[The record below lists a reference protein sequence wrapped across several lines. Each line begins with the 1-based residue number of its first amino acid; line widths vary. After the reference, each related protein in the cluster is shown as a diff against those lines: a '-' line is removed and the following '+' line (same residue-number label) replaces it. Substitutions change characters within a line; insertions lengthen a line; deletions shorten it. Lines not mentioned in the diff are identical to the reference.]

1 MEAFSRPLWALGPF
15 WAGGGRDAALEAIYR
30 NGFAHGADPKAAD
43 YWGTLGDCDQCF
55 VEMAAFACA
64 MIEVPPSSGTLS
76 LKRQGRTLRPG
87 CVRSMPASFPTAN
100 WLFFRMLVNL
110 ALDAVGAGGDAQLV
124 EQDLAEIE
132 SWYVGDGWYS
142 DGNPGV
148 KPQRDYYIPWAI
160 QYYGVLYSVYAA
172 KRDPGRAARFRDRA
186 LAFGRQFAAWFDTNG
201 GVNLYAPAEVE
212 KNDHGQFAEKYGK
225 FCYST
230 RFGFSASRSYAQLA
244 QAAPDSM
251 LAFEIG
257 GQIFVRRHSL
267 RFEVRPDS
275 LFSVWSPFPGI
286 TVETE
291 IRPTP
296 TGHIRRH
303 KIHSEIACTAWDCG
317 FAVPRYAP
325 GYTAAAEDGA
335 ATAANAAVGCTV
347 RGDGKAEVFNTWANT
362 NLYDPN
368 CAIPARRYAIHA
380 GDSEWHC
387 EIVEE

>member
-1 MEAFSRPLWALGPF
+1 MPRLKWKNALS
-15 WAGGGRDAALEAIYR
+15 
-30 NGFAHGADPKAAD
+30 
-43 YWGTLGDCDQCF
+43 Q
-55 VEMAAFACA
+55 
-64 MIEVPPSSGTLS
+64 S
-76 LKRQGRTLRPG
+76 
-87 CVRSMPASFPTAN
+87 
-100 WLFFRMLVNL
+100 
-110 ALDAVGAGGDAQLV
+110 
-124 EQDLAEIE
+124 
-132 SWYVGDGWYS
+132 
-142 DGNPGV
+142 
-148 KPQRDYYIPWAI
+148 
-160 QYYGVLYSVYAA
+160 
-172 KRDPGRAARFRDRA
+172 
-186 LAFGRQFAAWFDTNG
+186 
-201 GVNLYAPAEVE
+201 
-212 KNDHGQFAEKYGK
+212 FAEKYGK

-325 GYTAAAEDGA
+325 GYTVAAEDGA
-335 ATAANAAVGCTV
+335 ATAANAA
-347 RGDGKAEVFNTWANT
+347 WAA
-362 NLYDPN
+362 P
-368 CAIPARRYAIHA
+368 CAATERPKCSTPGPLPISMTPTAPFPPGVMQSMPATASGIA
-380 GDSEWHC
+380 KL
-387 EIVEE
+387 

>member
-1 MEAFSRPLWALGPF
+1 MSSLRLQTKADFQALMHTLLDPLKPF
-15 WAGGGRDAALEAIYR
+15 YSAGGARLRLDAAGASYNRTAIEDER
-30 NGFAHGADPKAAD
+30 GVQRPRQPVLGHENLPFAGPAGRSPVLVGRGRPAA
-43 YWGTLGDCDQCF
+43 
-55 VEMAAFACA
+55 
-64 MIEVPPSSGTLS
+64 
-76 LKRQGRTLRPG
+76 G
-87 CVRSMPASFPTAN
+87 CVY
-100 WLFFRMLVNL
+100 
-110 ALDAVGAGGDAQLV
+110 GAGLTLQPAAHL
-124 EQDLAEIE
+124 LL
-132 SWYVGDGWYS
+132 
-142 DGNPGV
+142 
-148 KPQRDYYIPWAI
+148 QRRP
-160 QYYGVLYSVYAA
+160 
-172 KRDPGRAARFRDRA
+172 
-186 LAFGRQFAAWFDTNG
+186 NG

-275 LFSVWSPFPGI
+275 LFSLWSPFPGI

>member
-1 MEAFSRPLWALGPF
+1 MSSLRLQTKADFQALMHTLLDPLKPFYSAGGARLRLGAAGAIYNRTAIEVEAFSRPLWVLGPF

-30 NGFAHGADPKAAD
+30 NGFAHGADPKAAE

-64 MIEVPPSSGTLS
+64 MIEDPAIVWDPLS
-76 LKRQGRTLRPG
+76 EKARQDFAAWLRQINARELPH
-87 CVRSMPASFPTAN
+87 CN
-100 WLFFRMLVNL
+100 WLFLR
-110 ALDAVGAGGDAQLV
+110 
-124 EQDLAEIE
+124 
-132 SWYVGDGWYS
+132 
-142 DGNPGV
+142 
-148 KPQRDYYIPWAI
+148 
-160 QYYGVLYSVYAA
+160 VL
-172 KRDPGRAARFRDRA
+172 
-186 LAFGRQFAAWFDTNG
+186 
-201 GVNLYAPAEVE
+201 VNLYAPAEVE

-325 GYTAAAEDGA
+325 GYTAATEDGA

-368 CAIPARRYAIHA
+368 CAISARRYAIHA